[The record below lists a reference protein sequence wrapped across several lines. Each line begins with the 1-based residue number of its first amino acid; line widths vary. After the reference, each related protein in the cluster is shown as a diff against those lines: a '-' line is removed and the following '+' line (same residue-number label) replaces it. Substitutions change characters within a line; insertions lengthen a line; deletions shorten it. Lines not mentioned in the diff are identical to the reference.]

1 MHNYVFELRVKI
13 CRKTLG
19 SIAFHDCSFQSQ
31 GEMQVQAESDTSNC
45 YNSFIKGYY
54 FLLHL
59 FEILMDE
66 YTCNS
71 QLAVLQLLSN
81 PWPILPTDLCCCI
94 PTLATLQVSLES
106 CSIVP
111 LYTSMK

>member
-1 MHNYVFELRVKI
+1 MGPCPK
-13 CRKTLG
+13 
-19 SIAFHDCSFQSQ
+19 S

-66 YTCNS
+66 YTYNF
-71 QLAVLQLLSN
+71 QLSY
-81 PWPILPTDLCCCI
+81 
-94 PTLATLQVSLES
+94 S
-106 CSIVP
+106 CFPSIVQLVHGGP
-111 LYTSMK
+111 LAIC